1 VASGP
6 EAGFVQSV
14 NRVNPADLLGE
25 SRSDHRLTNELDG
38 RCLRLRAC
46 DEVYDDG
53 ANIPTGA
60 VGRQRPLVGLDVN
73 QKRPEPTVFLR
84 GDGHGLVMLNARDIP
99 SLNDS
104 LRGHG

>member
-1 VASGP
+1 MAPGA

-38 RCLRLRAC
+38 RCLRLGAG

-53 ANIPTGA
+53 ANIPAGA
-60 VGRQRPLVGLDVN
+60 VGRQRPLVGPDFNEEL
-73 QKRPEPTVFLR
+73 PEPTVSSA
-84 GDGHGLVMLNARDIP
+84 VMAMA
-99 SLNDS
+99 SS
-104 LRGHG
+104 C